1 MTKQKKFISVN
12 RFSVQID
19 IIEHFYEG
27 KKYSIML
34 SILYVIEIKS
44 TVIENRTSFND
55 RFSIMLIIPKI

>member
-27 KKYSIML
+27 KKI
-34 SILYVIEIKS
+34 
-44 TVIENRTSFND
+44 FNNAVHPL
-55 RFSIMLIIPKI
+55 RHRN